1 MRACGLEADWDGDAQ
16 PCERREPGGVLALAL
31 VLLLAGPTSSLALDS
46 SNAGRAPGKI
56 SPESFT
62 SAHQALQ
69 VGVDDLQNGDA
80 EDSLR
85 ALTYAAEG
93 GEVLARWK
101 LGNLYSTGEVVPR
114 NDLLAYKYFE
124 QLVDSYNEDDV
135 DRRNLGAI
143 SNAFVAVGIYSLIGI
158 PGSDVKPDPER
169 AMEMFQVAATD
180 FGDPEAQYRLARMYL
195 EGAPGGLDDKTRAAR
210 WLALAAEKGH
220 CGAEAL
226 LGHLLFNGEGVPRQR
241 ARGLMWLTVAARTAK
256 GPKDAWIR
264 ELAAKDSSAASDDD
278 REVATAYLNARQKE
292 KETPR
297 LPAVRPI
304 NPPLRLPGG
313 AGPMTVSAPSSAQ

>member
-1 MRACGLEADWDGDAQ
+1 MRACGLEADRDGDAQ

-31 VLLLAGPTSSLALDS
+31 ALLLAGATSSLALDS
-46 SNAGRAPGKI
+46 TNAGRAPSKI
-56 SPESFT
+56 SPGSFT
-62 SAHQALQ
+62 SARQALQ

-135 DRRNLGAI
+135 DRRDLGAI
-143 SNAFVAVGIYSLIGI
+143 SNAFVAVGIYSLAGI

-195 EGAPGGLDDKTRAAR
+195 GGTPGGLEDKTRAAR

-241 ARGLMWLTVAARTAK
+241 ARGLMWLNVAAKSAK
-256 GPKDAWIR
+256 SAKDAWIR
-264 ELAAKDSSAASDDD
+264 ELAAKDLSAASDDD
-278 REVATAYLNARQKE
+278 REVATAFLNARQKE
-292 KETPR
+292 KEAPR

-304 NPPLRLPGG
+304 NSPLRLPSA